1 MRYEEHMTLK
11 DGTVIR
17 LRSLEK
23 TDAGAAIFCLRKVSA
38 ETDFLMREVSEC
50 GMTIAQE
57 EDVIARK
64 AENPRELLLGA
75 FIGDELLG
83 MAGLN
88 ACGPYA
94 RVRHR
99 ASIGLSLLRTYWG
112 KGIGT
117 AMMNALISAAKD
129 AGYEQLELDAVDNN
143 ARAISL
149 YQRMG
154 FVRVGQMPKAMKY
167 RDGRYADLMY
177 MVLELYPS
185 NGENTE
191 FFYP

>member
-1 MRYEEHMTLK
+1 MQFYREAALA
-11 DGTVIR
+11 DGKAIV

-23 TDAGAAIFCLRKVSA
+23 QDAGAAIFCLRKVSA

-57 EDVIARK
+57 EDVIVRK

-75 FIGDELLG
+75 FIGDTLIG

-99 ASIGLSLLRTYWG
+99 AGIGVSLLSRYWG
-112 KGIGT
+112 RGIGS
-117 AMMNALISAAKD
+117 AMLRALMELAET
-129 AGYEQLELDAVDNN
+129 AGYEQIELEVVDNN
-143 ARAISL
+143 ARAIAL
-149 YQRMG
+149 YQRFG
-154 FVRVGQMPKAMKY
+154 FEAVGRIPRAMKY
-167 RDGRYADLMY
+167 ADESYADLLIMIRS
-177 MVLELYPS
+177 LGKNNPEK
-185 NGENTE
+185 
-191 FFYP
+191 

>member
-17 LRSLEK
+17 LCSLEK

-64 AENPRELLLGA
+64 AEYPRELLLGV
-75 FIGDELLG
+75 FIGDALIG

-99 ASIGLSLLRTYWG
+99 AGIGVSLLSRYWG
-112 KGIGT
+112 RGIGS
-117 AMMNALISAAKD
+117 AMLRALMELAETV
-129 AGYEQLELDAVDNN
+129 GYEQIELEVVDNN
-143 ARAISL
+143 ARAIAL
-149 YQRMG
+149 YQRFG
-154 FVRVGQMPKAMKY
+154 FEAVGRIPRAMKY
-167 RDGRYADLMY
+167 ADESYADLLIMIRS
-177 MVLELYPS
+177 LGKNDPEK
-185 NGENTE
+185 
-191 FFYP
+191 